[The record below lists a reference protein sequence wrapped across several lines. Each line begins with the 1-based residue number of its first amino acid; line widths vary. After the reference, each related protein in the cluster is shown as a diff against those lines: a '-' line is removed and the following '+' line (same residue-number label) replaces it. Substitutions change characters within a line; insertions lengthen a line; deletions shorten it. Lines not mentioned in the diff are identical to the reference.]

1 MKIKAAVARGIGA
14 PFSIETVD
22 LEEPRPDEARVR
34 LVATGICHTDISM
47 RDHKIYPVPH
57 PVVLGHEGAGI
68 VEAVGSAVAKVKP
81 GDRVILASASC
92 GHCKCC
98 QGGTPFYCYE
108 FNELNFAGGRAD
120 GSSPFSQN
128 GEKLHYY
135 QGQSSFATHTII
147 RERALVKVGAE
158 APLELLG
165 PLGCGVITGAGG
177 IINSLKVGVDAS
189 VAVFGTGS
197 VGLSAIMAA
206 KLVGAGEIVA
216 VDLVDSRL
224 ALAREL
230 GATTTINPTR
240 DSVPDVVRRLTG
252 RGVDFTFE
260 TTANMDVLRQAVDIL
275 APRGTCGF
283 VGGAPKGMSLTI
295 DVEHVMT
302 GGRTIRGII
311 EGDAN
316 PDIFLP
322 QLADLITRG
331 RFPLEKLV
339 TYYPFEAINQAV
351 EDSLRGDVVKPIL
364 RFAA

>member
-1 MKIKAAVARGIGA
+1 MKIRAAVARGIGA

-68 VEAVGSAVAKVKP
+68 VEAVGSAVVKVKP

-98 QGGTPFYCYE
+98 QGGAPFYCYE
-108 FNELNFAGGRAD
+108 FNALNFEGGRAD

-147 RERALVKVGAE
+147 RERALVKVGPE

-206 KLVGAGEIVA
+206 RLVGAGEIIA
-216 VDLVDSRL
+216 VDLVDSAPR
-224 ALAREL
+224 AGARTRRDGDYQSRARIRARR
-230 GATTTINPTR
+230 GATVDRARRRFHLR
-240 DSVPDVVRRLTG
+240 DDREHECAAS
-252 RGVDFTFE
+252 
-260 TTANMDVLRQAVDIL
+260 
-275 APRGTCGF
+275 
-283 VGGAPKGMSLTI
+283 GG
-295 DVEHVMT
+295 
-302 GGRTIRGII
+302 
-311 EGDAN
+311 
-316 PDIFLP
+316 
-322 QLADLITRG
+322 
-331 RFPLEKLV
+331 
-339 TYYPFEAINQAV
+339 
-351 EDSLRGDVVKPIL
+351 
-364 RFAA
+364 